1 MASER
6 KSAQV
11 YTYETVSNDSLPS
24 IAEAFGHSGEWQ
36 ALWFANSGI
45 VDPNHISPGW
55 EIILPTGWA
64 GEDDGGISPASS
76 TNTGSSTNASTA
88 SNASPIAGFN
98 PQPGTATS
106 SGSGA
111 SN

>member
-11 YTYETVSNDSLPS
+11 YTYETVSLDSLPS

-36 ALWFANSGI
+36 AIWEANSGI

-55 EIILPTGWA
+55 EIVLPTGWA
-64 GEDDGGISPASS
+64 GEEDGGISAASS
-76 TNTGSSTNASTA
+76 TNTGSST
-88 SNASPIAGFN
+88 SPISGFN
-98 PQPGTATS
+98 PEPGKATS